1 MSCRKNADR
10 ASRAAG
16 ASGIAPTSSQSGF
29 AGPTPQLSFF
39 ELDRVESPAKR
50 FAPGPAINLADY
62 FSEAELGQIGV
73 QLRLGA
79 AAVERHLRERRA
91 GLPHSAD
98 QSDPRPPDWARLDR
112 WQYRWLVE
120 QLRQNQ
126 GVIETGSLK
135 PRQLTELWAFCRF
148 EGERALRNLDRFT
161 TPGDSISG
169 PTAAYLADNQ
179 RLLARFYHHL
189 AGQVEP
195 LLSGEAKEAVLA
207 WA

>member
-10 ASRAAG
+10 ASRAARAG
-16 ASGIAPTSSQSGF
+16 GIAPTSSQSGF

-39 ELDRVESPAKR
+39 ELDRVESPVKR
-50 FAPGPAINLADY
+50 FAPGPAINLADH

-73 QLRLGA
+73 QLRLGV
-79 AAVERHLRERRA
+79 AAVERYLRERRA
-91 GLPHSAD
+91 GLPHSPD
-98 QSDPRPPDWARLDR
+98 QRDPRPPDWARLDR
-112 WQYRWLVE
+112 RHYRWLAGQV
-120 QLRQNQ
+120 RR
-126 GVIETGSLK
+126 GVVETGSLK
-135 PRQLTELWAFCRF
+135 SRQLTELWTFCRF

-169 PTAAYLADNQ
+169 PTAAYLAENQ